1 MLTNPNPI
9 TTEPVAAKTFDKL
22 HLYSLTAIQPTGDS
36 DSGSIT
42 VELLPATA
50 DGELATGDNVQR
62 VSCPLYP
69 AINEVPELAAA
80 FAAVIAAIAA
90 TQAWLAA
97 EQPRLWTMSNAVTL
111 TEEQAKLVMQA
122 LDLAVKTGGLNAAA
136 AILPVAQAIEG
147 QLTKEET
154 ALE

>member
-1 MLTNPNPI
+1 MLDNPTPI
-9 TTEPVAAKTFDKL
+9 ETPAVAAKVYDKL
-22 HLYSLTAIQPTGDS
+22 HLYSLVAIQPTG

-62 VSCPLYP
+62 MSCPLYP

-80 FAAVIAAIAA
+80 FAAVIAAIPA

-97 EQPRLWTMSNAVTL
+97 QT
-111 TEEQAKLVMQA
+111 TEDTPSE
-122 LDLAVKTGGLNAAA
+122 
-136 AILPVAQAIEG
+136 
-147 QLTKEET
+147 
-154 ALE
+154 

>member
-1 MLTNPNPI
+1 MLLPNQTPI
-9 TTEPVAAKTFDKL
+9 ETPAVAAKVYDKL
-22 HLYSLTAIQPTGDS
+22 HLYSLTAIQPTG

-69 AINEVPELAAA
+69 AITEVPELAAA
-80 FAAVIAAIAA
+80 FAAVVAAIPA

-97 EQPRLWTMSNAVTL
+97 EQETL
-111 TEEQAKLVMQA
+111 DNE
-122 LDLAVKTGGLNAAA
+122 
-136 AILPVAQAIEG
+136 
-147 QLTKEET
+147 
-154 ALE
+154 

>member
-9 TTEPVAAKTFDKL
+9 QTEPVPAKIFDKL
-22 HLYSLTAIQPTGDS
+22 HLYSLVAMHPTA

-50 DGELATGDNVQR
+50 EGELATGDNVQR
-62 VSCPLYP
+62 MSCPLYP

-80 FAAVIAAIAA
+80 FAAVIAAIPA

-97 EQPRLWTMSNAVTL
+97 QT
-111 TEEQAKLVMQA
+111 TEDAPSE
-122 LDLAVKTGGLNAAA
+122 
-136 AILPVAQAIEG
+136 
-147 QLTKEET
+147 
-154 ALE
+154 